1 MKVLIGVGTTE
12 LQTLPYLVL
21 RYSLIKNNPE
31 LDLEIVRIDQ
41 TPEYADFE
49 SSKKHGTVFS
59 MQRFFMPAI
68 AANRNA
74 DICIYLDSDM
84 LCLKPISPLIDIL
97 KNNPNNVVI
106 PVPNRNY
113 KQPQQTA
120 VFGCMVNPYIIN
132 KFSSAIDDYANSLI
146 KYEKLIN
153 FNFLCKEILD
163 CDFIY
168 NSREIYDENTV
179 ILHFTDLFRQPWVS
193 RFNRNKD
200 VWFSMMQ
207 QAAIQNE
214 SIKLCVMERAG
225 KDYLPSLKSK
235 LVGNRP
241 DVLTVMTDFF
251 FSPPQFLVYL
261 RRIKLI
267 DYILLNRFYF
277 GRVIKFLTGLC
288 VQLTAFLRDILNVRT
303 G

>member
-1 MKVLIGVGTTE
+1 M
-12 LQTLPYLVL
+12 
-21 RYSLIKNNPE
+21 
-31 LDLEIVRIDQ
+31 
-41 TPEYADFE
+41 
-49 SSKKHGTVFS
+49 
-59 MQRFFMPAI
+59 
-68 AANRNA
+68 
-74 DICIYLDSDM
+74 
-84 LCLKPISPLIDIL
+84 
-97 KNNPNNVVI
+97 
-106 PVPNRNY
+106 
-113 KQPQQTA
+113 
-120 VFGCMVNPYIIN
+120 
-132 KFSSAIDDYANSLI
+132 
-146 KYEKLIN
+146 
-153 FNFLCKEILD
+153 
-163 CDFIY
+163 
-168 NSREIYDENTV
+168 
-179 ILHFTDLFRQPWVS
+179 FRQPWVS

-288 VQLTAFLRDILNVRT
+288 VQLMAFLRDILNVRT